1 MFPRR
6 GKGGASAFVNGALT
20 TRVYA
25 SLTMVNPGPPGMR
38 RASVKRRAE
47 KSLVEANRGGT
58 RLAIGLACAALL
70 AAGEPRAQTLDDPAE
85 PPLLRRL
92 EEQPAPVAAPE
103 ETRARVRE
111 EVYAPVRAEPSAA
124 PDAPAR
130 AARAEED
137 PFAPTGMRLGAF
149 TWFASIAQSL
159 GFDTNPQRARTS
171 GETEAFSRT
180 QGELRFES
188 DWTRHAFSGGLRGG
202 YDAYGRS
209 AEASR
214 PTLSGETALRLDVTQ
229 DARLTLGATIGL
241 DTERPGARDLPGAT
255 INRPTVLDYAA
266 SANLERDVG
275 PGRLGLRGT
284 VGRTQYGEAKLSNG
298 SRVSRRD
305 RDLTRFEIAARAG
318 YEITPGLVPFVEVA
332 ADRRQYDR
340 RVDAAGLRRS
350 SDGLTGRIGASF
362 EITRLLTG
370 EASIGWQTRDP
381 DDPSLR
387 RLDGVVADA
396 SLEWALSPLTRL
408 RLTGSSS
415 LDETNRVGAS
425 GDRTQTIGLSF
436 AHDLRRNFT
445 ARGEIAFTRT
455 RFGGGGEERGT
466 SGGIGLDYAF
476 GRHAALAADWRRERL
491 RDDAGGGYDADL
503 YLLGLR
509 FRH

>member
-1 MFPRR
+1 M
-6 GKGGASAFVNGALT
+6 S
-20 TRVYA
+20 VYA
-25 SLTMVNPGPPGMR
+25 SLTMVNPGHPGI
-38 RASVKRRAE
+38 AQAPVKRRAE
-47 KSLVEANRGGT
+47 TGQAGAGRGATSLA
-58 RLAIGLACAALL
+58 LGLCCLALL
-70 AAGEPRAQTLDDPAE
+70 TSGEVRAQAQAE
-85 PPLLRRL
+85 PVEPPVLRRL
-92 EEQPAPVAAPE
+92 GEEPRPLSGPSLPAPSVLAPH

-124 PDAPAR
+124 EPAAR

-137 PFAPTGMRLGAF
+137 AFAPTGTRFGAF

-159 GFDTNPQRARTS
+159 GFDTNPQRARVS
-171 GETEAFSRT
+171 GKTEAFSRT

-202 YDAYGRS
+202 YDHYARAS
-209 AEASR
+209 EASR
-214 PTLSGETALRLDVTQ
+214 PTLSGETALRLDVSE
-229 DARLTLGATIGL
+229 DLRLTLGATLGL

-255 INRPTVLDYAA
+255 VNRPTTLDYAA
-266 SANLERDVG
+266 TAALERDVG

-284 VGRTQYGEAKLSNG
+284 VGRTQYGEAKLANG
-298 SRVSRRD
+298 TRVSRRD

-318 YEITPGLVPFVEVA
+318 YEITQGLVPFVEVA

-340 RVDAAGLRRS
+340 RADAAGLRRS
-350 SDGLTGRIGASF
+350 SDGLTGRVGASF

-370 EASIGWQTRDP
+370 EASVGWQTRNP

-408 RLTGSSS
+408 RLTGSSR

-445 ARGEIAFTRT
+445 ARGEIAFSRT
-455 RFGGGGEERGT
+455 RFGGGGQERGT

-476 GRHAALAADWRRERL
+476 GRHAALAADWRRERV
-491 RDDAGGGYDADL
+491 RDGAGGGYDADL
-503 YLLGLR
+503 YLVGLR